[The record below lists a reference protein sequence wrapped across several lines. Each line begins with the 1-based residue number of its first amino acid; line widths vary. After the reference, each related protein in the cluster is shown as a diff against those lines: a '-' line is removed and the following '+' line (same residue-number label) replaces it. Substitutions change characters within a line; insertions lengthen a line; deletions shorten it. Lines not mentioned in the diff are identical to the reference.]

1 MADLGRIS
9 GPMLK
14 DNLVRNGVDLVFENE
29 FGDNNLFL
37 DVNAKRI
44 GINTDSLSR
53 ELIINDSAKT
63 TNLIVDNSAVIDLL
77 EINGSS
83 NTISNLLGDV
93 FLGTDLDTVFLPRLE
108 TDSLIFDDNYIASKL
123 SNAAIELKPIGTGRV
138 TIESDLFVTG
148 NLHTV
153 GDITLGGN
161 ITFGNDDSDSVTF
174 NTDVNTNIVPDQT
187 DLYDLG
193 KIDKQWKELRAKLIN
208 GEFLVADNF
217 AVEDVTDIALRPGNT
232 WFVATNGTD
241 TNVGDHENGPFAS
254 IEKALSVAQSGDT
267 VKIYPG
273 EYEEV
278 FPLIVPQGVSVN
290 GSGIRAVTVK
300 PTAGTKDLDAFLLNG
315 ETTISDLTVTDYF
328 YNNTN
333 NTGYA
338 FRFANNFEVTSRSP
352 YIQNITV
359 ITREVVGTLSPTP
372 IIVGP
377 GTTGYSPTSDSVTLY
392 KSSYS
397 QELVDSL
404 VGQTAVIDRYPNPPL
419 IYTVISIVT
428 DPVSPTEWRMTVDAP
443 FNPAGQ
449 FKSITFYPDANAIE
463 LITNDIWDTTGNS
476 IGEKWVAWFKT
487 NLPVNFETT
496 VQPGWTINVAGTL
509 YIVDYII
516 EDPINTNQWRIY
528 VTTSLVAGVGIPIFS
543 SPTGSAAQLAG
554 RGALVDGSVATA
566 ASKEASMLFHSMTMI
581 IPNSIGVYMTNGV
594 RVEWLNSFTYF
605 ASKGL
610 YATNGSLGRFDGT
623 TTKYGAELRSIGS
636 ANVYGTVGAEVDG
649 DQTLMYLINHNF
661 AYIGTGTEPIN
672 DPTTVIQE
680 NETVTLNS
688 GKIYWQSLDQRGDFR
703 IGEAFVVDQETG
715 FVILNGFGQGPGGI
729 NNITLSDGT
738 SVTELTALKV
748 ETGNIRFSDNTISS
762 NDGPVTFDSF
772 TTDIELDQDVTISEN
787 LEISGEFVI
796 KGTATIGDAI
806 IDRVA
811 FAADISS
818 NIIPI
823 DDKVY
828 NLGAD
833 PLQWN
838 NLFVNDVLLLD
849 INVDDNRIFTTNSDS
864 NLQLLAAGTGS
875 VEFVSNVEITNDLT
889 VNGTANLLD
898 TTVFG
903 SINHTGST
911 SQVGDTVLNG
921 DFDINGLIQLNNPT
935 ISFSNIQ
942 ISENRILTTES
953 NSDLELK
960 AAGTA
965 RILIPK
971 NNVLIENNLTVDT
984 INSNDITV
992 VNTLTVGSLFNE
1004 NIRIQG
1010 NLIETTQSN
1019 SDLELDAAGSGNIV
1033 FKSDSIVDTNLTA
1046 QSSVFLTR
1054 SSLADLA
1061 LDINTNIEVQNTL
1074 NQPITQVG
1082 DRNQTGNFV
1091 LTGEL
1096 TNDSVP
1102 IVNFENI
1109 RIQSDRITTTN
1120 SNSDLELRAAG
1131 SGVVRIPTEV
1141 NLLEDLTVIDTIYL
1155 DNVSADR
1162 IIGNLL
1168 SNGNIVVG
1176 GNVIKTTISN
1186 SDLELRAN
1194 GAGII
1199 LIPANDAQITNDLTV
1214 LGDVTV
1220 NDTNLGDVNQ
1230 NGSLTR
1236 VGTSQQTGTYSIVGD
1251 LIASSEARFDN
1262 INFVDSRIATTN
1274 SQSDLEL
1281 AAAGS
1286 GKVIFDEELTIT
1298 ESLLVGNTLTVGR
1311 IAVQT
1316 TTDGDSLFNDVIR
1329 IKDNFIETT
1338 ISNANLHL
1346 VGNNTGGVLFETLL
1360 FKDNSIT
1367 PTSTNT
1373 GINLNLINSNILIN
1387 GTTAVKIPVGTT
1399 AQRVTGLT
1407 GDLRFN
1413 TSNNLFE
1420 GWNIGRKPLSGI
1432 FSNNLQTSVRAS
1444 DTSNVINFV
1453 ANGIPSMEI
1462 TTTKLRTNGLRI
1474 DNNLL
1479 IDGNTFST
1487 LSNTDINITPSGT
1500 GIVVMGDTTVT
1511 GNEFLNLSTTQ
1522 PMSFAHTGFGYL
1534 KFNSTT
1540 SVVIP
1545 VGDNTNRPTSP
1556 EVGDLRFNTD
1566 LSIPEVFNGI
1576 AYSTLAGDTVNAT
1589 IEQIQEL
1596 NEIYAILLG

>member
-1 MADLGRIS
+1 
-9 GPMLK
+9 MLK
-14 DNLVRNGVDLVFENE
+14 DNLVRNGVDLVFENQ

-77 EINGSS
+77 EIDGSG

-108 TDSLIFDDNYIASKL
+108 TDSLIFDDNFVASKL

-174 NTDVNTNIVPDQT
+174 NTDVNTDIVPDQT

-208 GEFLVADNF
+208 GEFLVASEF

-273 EYEEV
+273 DYEED
-278 FPLIVPQGVSVN
+278 FPLTVPQGVSVN
-290 GSGIRAVTVK
+290 GSGLRSVSIR
-300 PTAGTKDLDAFLLNG
+300 PTTATDDLDAFLLNG
-315 ETTISDLTVTDYF
+315 ETTVSNLTVKDYF
-328 YNNTN
+328 YNSTN
-333 NTGYA
+333 NTGYG
-338 FRFANNFEVTSRSP
+338 FRFAPGFTVTSRSP
-352 YIQNITV
+352 YIQNVSIITAEV
-359 ITREVVGTLSPTP
+359 IGTLTP
-372 IIVGP
+372 GR
-377 GTTGYSPTSDSVTLY
+377 
-392 KSSYS
+392 
-397 QELVDSL
+397 E
-404 VGQTAVIDRYPNPPL
+404 
-419 IYTVISIVT
+419 
-428 DPVSPTEWRMTVDAP
+428 
-443 FNPAGQ
+443 
-449 FKSITFYPDANAIE
+449 
-463 LITNDIWDTTGNS
+463 
-476 IGEKWVAWFKT
+476 
-487 NLPVNFETT
+487 
-496 VQPGWTINVAGTL
+496 
-509 YIVDYII
+509 
-516 EDPINTNQWRIY
+516 
-528 VTTSLVAGVGIPIFS
+528 
-543 SPTGSAAQLAG
+543 AG
-554 RGALVDGSVATA
+554 RGALVDGSVATP
-566 ASKEASMLFHSMTMI
+566 ASKEATMLFSSMTMI
-581 IPNSIGVYMTNGV
+581 TPNSIGLFMTNGV
-594 RVEWLNSFTYF
+594 RVEWLSSFTYF

-610 YATNGSLGRFDGT
+610 YATNGSTGRFDGT
-623 TTKYGAELRSIGS
+623 STKYGAEFRSIGS
-636 ANVYGTVGAEVDG
+636 ANIYGTIGAEVDG
-649 DQTLMYLINHNF
+649 DQTLMYLVNHNF
-661 AYIGTGTEPIN
+661 AYIGTGIAPVN

-680 NETVTLNS
+680 NEAVTLNS
-688 GKIYWQSLDQRGDFR
+688 GKIYWQSLDQQGDFR
-703 IGEAFVVDQETG
+703 VGEAFVVDQKTG
-715 FVILNGFGQGPGGI
+715 FVTLNGFGQGPGGI

-748 ETGNIRFSDNTISS
+748 ETGNIRFSGNTISS
-762 NDGPVTFDSF
+762 TDGPVTFDSF
-772 TTDIELDQDVTISEN
+772 TTDIELEQDVTISEN

-806 IDRVA
+806 VDRVT

-818 NIIPI
+818 NIIPT

-838 NLFVNDVLLLD
+838 NLFVKDVLLLD
-849 INVDDNRIFTTNSDS
+849 INVNDNRIFTTDSNSD
-864 NLQLLAAGTGS
+864 LQLAAAGTGS

-911 SQVGDTVLNG
+911 AQVGDTVLNG

-942 ISENRILTTES
+942 ISENRILTTDS

-960 AAGTA
+960 GAGTA

-971 NNVLIENNLTVDT
+971 NNVLIENNLIVDT

-992 VNTLTVGSLFNE
+992 VDTLTVGSLFNE

-1033 FKSDSIVDTNLTA
+1033 FKSDSIVDTNLTV
-1046 QSSVFLTR
+1046 QSAVFLTR
-1054 SSLADLA
+1054 PLPTDLA
-1061 LDINTNIEVQNTL
+1061 LEINADVEVQNIF

-1091 LTGEL
+1091 LDGEL
-1096 TNDSVP
+1096 TNDSVS

-1109 RIQSDRITTTN
+1109 RIQSDRITTTD

-1131 SGVVRIPTEV
+1131 TGVVRIPTEV
-1141 NLLEDLTVIDTIYL
+1141 SLAEDLTVIDTIYL

-1168 SNGNIVVG
+1168 SNGNVVVA
-1176 GNVIKTTISN
+1176 GNVVKTTISN

-1194 GAGII
+1194 GTGII
-1199 LIPANDAQITNDLTV
+1199 LIPSNDAQIASDLSV
-1214 LGDVTV
+1214 LGTVTV
-1220 NDTNLGDVNQ
+1220 KDTNLGNVDQ
-1230 NGSLTR
+1230 TGLLTR
-1236 VGTSQQTGTYSIVGD
+1236 VGTSQQTGSYYIVGD

-1262 INFVDSRIATTN
+1262 INFIDNRIATTN
-1274 SQSDLEL
+1274 SQSDLDL
-1281 AAAGS
+1281 AAAGL
-1286 GKVIFDEELTIT
+1286 GKVIFDEELRIT
-1298 ESLLVGNTLTVGR
+1298 ESLSVGDTLTVGR
-1311 IAVQT
+1311 IPVQT
-1316 TTDGDSLFNDVIR
+1316 TTDSDSLFNDVIR
-1329 IKDNFIETT
+1329 IKNNFIETT
-1338 ISNANLHL
+1338 VSNANLHL
-1346 VGNNTGGVLFETLL
+1346 VGNNNGGVLFETLL

-1367 PTSTNT
+1367 PTLTNT

-1387 GTTAVKIPVGTT
+1387 GSMAVKIPVGTT

-1413 TSNNLFE
+1413 TSSNLFE

-1444 DTSNVINFV
+1444 DTGNVINFV
-1453 ANGIPSMEI
+1453 ANSILSMEI
-1462 TTTKLRTNGLRI
+1462 TTTKLITNGLRI
-1474 DNNLL
+1474 NNTLL

-1487 LSNTDINITPSGT
+1487 LSNADINITPNGT
-1500 GIVVMGDTTVT
+1500 GIAVMGDTTVT

-1545 VGDNTNRPTSP
+1545 VGDNSNRPTSP

>member
-1 MADLGRIS
+1 
-9 GPMLK
+9 MLK
-14 DNLVRNGVDLVFENE
+14 DNLVRNGVDLVFEND

-37 DVNAKRI
+37 DVNTKRI
-44 GINTDSLSR
+44 GINTDSLPR
-53 ELIINDSAKT
+53 EFIINDSAKT
-63 TNLIVDNSAVIDLL
+63 TNLIVDNSALIDLL
-77 EINGSS
+77 EIDGIN
-83 NTISNLLGDV
+83 NTISNMIGDV
-93 FLGTDLDTVFLPRLE
+93 VLGTDLDTVFLPRLE
-108 TDSLIFDDNYIASKL
+108 TDSLIFDDNFIASKL
-123 SNAAIELKPIGTGRV
+123 SNSAIELRPIGTGQV
-138 TIESDLFVTG
+138 TVESNLSVFG

-161 ITFGNDDSDSVTF
+161 IILGNDDDDSVTF
-174 NTDVNTNIVPDQT
+174 NTDVDTDLIPDQS

-193 KIDKQWKELRAKLIN
+193 KVDRQWNEVRSKMVN
-208 GEFLVADNF
+208 GIFLVAGDF
-217 AVEDVTDIALRPGNT
+217 AVEDVNNIALRPGNI
-232 WFVATNGTD
+232 WFVAKNGSD
-241 TNVGDHENGPFAS
+241 TNVGNHENGPYAS
-254 IEKALSVAQSGDT
+254 IKKALSVAQSGDSI
-267 VKIYPG
+267 KIYPG
-273 EYEEV
+273 EYEEI

-290 GSGIRAVTVK
+290 GSGIRAVKVK
-300 PTAGTKDLDAFLLNG
+300 PTTGTKDLDAFLLNG
-315 ETTISDLTVTDYF
+315 ETTVSDLTVSDYF

-333 NTGYA
+333 DTGYA

-352 YIQNITV
+352 YIQNITI
-359 ITREVVGTLSPTP
+359 ITQEVVGNLLPTP
-372 IIVGP
+372 LPEP
-377 GTTGYSPTSDSVTLY
+377 GT
-392 KSSYS
+392 
-397 QELVDSL
+397 
-404 VGQTAVIDRYPNPPL
+404 
-419 IYTVISIVT
+419 
-428 DPVSPTEWRMTVDAP
+428 
-443 FNPAGQ
+443 
-449 FKSITFYPDANAIE
+449 
-463 LITNDIWDTTGNS
+463 
-476 IGEKWVAWFKT
+476 
-487 NLPVNFETT
+487 
-496 VQPGWTINVAGTL
+496 
-509 YIVDYII
+509 
-516 EDPINTNQWRIY
+516 
-528 VTTSLVAGVGIPIFS
+528 
-543 SPTGSAAQLAG
+543 TGSAAQLAG

-623 TTKYGAELRSIGS
+623 TTKYGAELRSISS

-661 AYIGTGTEPIN
+661 AYIGTGTEPVN
-672 DPTTVIQE
+672 DPTAVIQD
-680 NETVTLNS
+680 NEAVTLNN
-688 GKIYWQSLDQRGDFR
+688 GRIYWQSLDQRGDFR

-738 SVTELTALKV
+738 SVTEITALKV

-806 IDRVA
+806 VDRVT

-818 NIIPI
+818 NIIPT

-838 NLFVNDVLLLD
+838 NLFVKDVLLLD

-921 DFDINGLIQLNNPT
+921 NFDINGLIQLNNPT

-942 ISENRILTTES
+942 ISENRILTTDS

-992 VNTLTVGSLFNE
+992 VDTLTVGSLFNE

-1033 FKSDSIVDTNLTA
+1033 FKSDSIVDTNLTV
-1046 QSSVFLTR
+1046 QSAVFLTR
-1054 SSLADLA
+1054 PLPTDLA
-1061 LDINTNIEVQNTL
+1061 LEINADVEVQNTL

-1091 LTGEL
+1091 LDGEL
-1096 TNDSVP
+1096 TNDSVS

-1109 RIQSDRITTTN
+1109 RIQSDRITTTD

-1131 SGVVRIPTEV
+1131 TGVVRIPTEV

-1155 DNVSADR
+1155 DNVSANR

-1168 SNGNIVVG
+1168 SNGNVVVA
-1176 GNVIKTTISN
+1176 GNVVKTTISN

-1194 GAGII
+1194 GTGII
-1199 LIPANDAQITNDLTV
+1199 LISSNDAQIASDLSV
-1214 LGDVTV
+1214 LGTVTV
-1220 NDTNLGDVNQ
+1220 KDTNLGNVDQ
-1230 NGSLTR
+1230 IGSLTR
-1236 VGTSQQTGTYSIVGD
+1236 TGTTQQTGTYSITGD
-1251 LIASSEARFDN
+1251 LSASSEARFDN
-1262 INFVDSRIATTN
+1262 INFVSNRITTTN
-1274 SQSDLEL
+1274 SQSNLDLV
-1281 AAAGS
+1281 AAGT
-1286 GKVIFDEELTIT
+1286 GNIVFDEELRIT
-1298 ESLLVGNTLTVGR
+1298 EDLSVGQTLTVNR
-1311 IAVQT
+1311 IDVQT
-1316 TTDGDSLFNDVIR
+1316 TTDADSLFNDVIR

-1338 ISNANLHL
+1338 VSNANLNL
-1346 VGNNTGGVLFETLL
+1346 VGNNNGGVLFETLL
-1360 FKDNSIT
+1360 FKDNIISPST
-1367 PTSTNT
+1367 TNT
-1373 GINLNLINSNILIN
+1373 NINLSLINNNILIN
-1387 GTTAVKIPVGTT
+1387 GSSAVRIPVGTT
-1399 AQRVTGLT
+1399 VQRSTGLR

-1413 TSNNLFE
+1413 TTSGFFE
-1420 GWNIGRKPLSGI
+1420 GWDVGRKPLGGI
-1432 FSNNLQTSVRAS
+1432 FSTNLQTSVRVS

-1453 ANGIPSMEI
+1453 TNGIPSMEI

-1487 LSNTDINITPSGT
+1487 ISNTDINITPNGT

-1534 KFNSTT
+1534 KFNATT

-1545 VGDNTNRPTSP
+1545 VGDNSNRPTSP

-1576 AYSTLAGDTVNAT
+1576 AYSTLAGESVTAT
-1589 IEQIQEL
+1589 LEQIQEL